1 MMISNVSGYAG
12 KFLRV
17 DLTFE
22 RLSDVVYDE
31 ETLRKYIGGTGIGTK
46 ILYDEVPPQAYW
58 TDPVNR
64 ITIASGPLGGTIV
77 PGSST
82 ISLVTK
88 GALTNGATSVQ
99 ANGRFGA
106 YLKFNGYDGLIIQG
120 AAKRWLYLAIE
131 DGAAELQ
138 DANHLLGMGTYATGD
153 AIRKASEKTEMEM
166 SVVSIGPAGE
176 HLIRFAGVFVD
187 KGHSASH
194 NGPGAVMG
202 SKKLKAISVP
212 RKRQQIAVNDRER
225 LQEIA
230 NTFRE
235 NTKNHRGTIGGVHR
249 SQRAGS
255 GSLPVK
261 NYSTNVWEVS
271 DEALEKFSEPYIRGN
286 FQPRRSPCWGCP
298 ANHSTIMTIT
308 EGPYAGMEIEEP
320 EYEQMAAW
328 GPVIDNKDAALAA
341 MLSTVN
347 DDLGF
352 ENNEAGWL
360 IGWVMECY
368 EKGYLT
374 KEDVSGLPM
383 QWGNVEAV
391 KQLLYMTAYRQGFG
405 DILAEGVMRA
415 SQRIGGE
422 AAECAIYTW
431 KGNAPRGHDHR
442 TAWGELFDTTV
453 SNTGTIETHRALMDP
468 KAGNTPGNPM
478 KTSTAVA
485 TTKGIME
492 FDDSLGTCRFNTRMN
507 LVLDA
512 EAVAAV
518 TGWDFT
524 AEEAKA
530 VGLRIVNLMKAFN
543 LRAGIT
549 KELDY
554 PSTRYGSTH
563 VDGPWKDM
571 GIMSH
576 WEAMLENYYHLM
588 GWDVTTGKPLP
599 ETLRKLDIEHVIQDI
614 W

>member
-1 MMISNVSGYAG
+1 MMKSKVSGYAG

-22 RLSDVVYDE
+22 RLSDVVFE
-31 ETLRKYIGGTGIGTK
+31 EKTLRKYIGGTGIGTK

-58 TDPVNR
+58 SDPVNR
-64 ITIASGPLGGTIV
+64 ITIASGPLGGTVI
-77 PGSST
+77 PRSST

-106 YLKFNGYDGLIIQG
+106 YLRFAGYDGVIVQG
-120 AAKRWLYLAIE
+120 AAKRWVYLAIE
-131 DGAAELQ
+131 DGGAELR
-138 DANHLLGMGTYATGD
+138 DANHLLGMGTYETGD
-153 AIRKASEKTEMEM
+153 AIRTASGKTEMEM

-176 HLIRFAGVFVD
+176 HLVRFAGVFVD

-202 SKKLKAISVP
+202 SKKLKAISVL
-212 RKRQQIAVNDRER
+212 RVRHQISVKNEGR

-249 SQRAGS
+249 NQLAGS
-255 GSLPVK
+255 GLLPVK

-271 DEALEKFSEPYIRGN
+271 EEALEKFSEPYLRGN
-286 FQPRRSPCWGCP
+286 FKPRRSPCWGCP
-298 ANHSTIMTIT
+298 ANHSTMMTIT
-308 EGPYAGMEIEEP
+308 EGPYTGMEVEEP

-328 GPVIDNKDAALAA
+328 GPVIDNKDAASAA

-347 DDLGF
+347 DNLGF

-374 KEDVSGLPM
+374 KEDVDGLSM

-415 SQRIGGE
+415 SQMIGGD
-422 AAECAIYTW
+422 AAECAIYTL

-453 SNTGTIETHRALMDP
+453 SNTGTIETHRSLMDP

-478 KTSTAVA
+478 ETSTAVA
-485 TTKGIME
+485 STKGIME
-492 FDDSLGTCRFNTRMN
+492 FDDSLGTCRFNTQMN
-507 LVLDA
+507 LELEA
-512 EAVAAV
+512 EAVTAA

-530 VGLRIVNLMKAFN
+530 VGLRVVNLMKAFN
-543 LRAGIT
+543 LRSGIT
-549 KELDY
+549 RELDY

-563 VDGPWKDM
+563 VDGPWK
-571 GIMSH
+571 GLSIMPH
-576 WEAMLENYYHLM
+576 WEAMLENYYRLM
-588 GWDVTTGKPLP
+588 GWDVATGKPLP
-599 ETLRKLDIEHVIQDI
+599 KTLRKLCIEHVIQDI